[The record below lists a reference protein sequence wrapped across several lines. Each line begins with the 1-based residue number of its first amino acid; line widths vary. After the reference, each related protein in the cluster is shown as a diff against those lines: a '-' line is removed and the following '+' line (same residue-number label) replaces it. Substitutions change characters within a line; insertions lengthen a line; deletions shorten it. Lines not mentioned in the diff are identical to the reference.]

1 MAVKATQEKKALT
14 LGALIES
21 GYRACGEPQA
31 RAIVRLAAEARLIIF
46 KDPIMDQDR
55 VPAAIEEAG
64 CNPSEIA
71 FRNACATSPNRFSGN
86 EPSIRHTL

>member
-1 MAVKATQEKKALT
+1 MKAIQEKKALT

-21 GYRACGEPQA
+21 GYRAYGEPQA
-31 RAIVRLAAEARLIIF
+31 RAIVRLAAEARLIVF

-55 VPAAIEEAG
+55 ILAVIEQAG

-71 FRNACATSPNRFSGN
+71 FQNACATSPKRFSGN
-86 EPSIRHTL
+86 EPVVRHAL